1 VTVKVDISERARADI
16 ARLVDFLATR
26 DRRAAVR
33 AVGIIDRALGS
44 LAEFPNRGAPGPR
57 TTYREIQARFGR
69 GAYIIRYQVRPE
81 GVLVT
86 RLFHSNERRS

>member
-1 VTVKVDISERARADI
+1 VTLPVNLSEAARVDI

-33 AVGIIDRALGS
+33 AVGVIAKALDS
-44 LAEFPNRGAPGPR
+44 LAEFPDRGAPGSE
-57 TTYREIQARFGR
+57 TGYREIQARFGR

-81 GVLVT
+81 SVFVT
-86 RLFHSNERRS
+86 RLFHSNERR